1 MGVQKADVHVANIE
15 AELKKL
21 WEQDREE
28 KKIRASLFNLILYSE
43 RKERRADFEA
53 MIHSIIEKFPCRVIF
68 IESAPA
74 AADALHIAVLSETT
88 QKGEATIACDE
99 INIMASG
106 ASLRRVPFIVSR
118 HLIPDLPVYLF
129 WGHDPTDSSSILS
142 QLQPLA
148 SRLILV
154 CDCTS
159 SLPAY
164 SHKILEEIDCGN
176 SIMDINWALTSGW
189 RDLLAQVCSSPE
201 TLHCLQVCCN
211 LNISYNGDNVMV
223 AAYLQGWLAAQ
234 LDWKVKKC
242 NKKGSLTYLN
252 GNGNKM
258 VVNLVPKECPP
269 LNNGMVASIQVESE
283 DGSHLIFEYQ
293 ATIGKVLVKMTTQER
308 CDLPTSLP
316 LLDLKRGYNF
326 IKEIFYQ
333 EVGAHYVNTLHTL
346 AVIPWNR

>member
-1 MGVQKADVHVANIE
+1 MGVQKADIHVANIE
-15 AELKKL
+15 TELKKL

-43 RKERRADFEA
+43 KRERRADFEA
-53 MIHSIIEKFPCRVIF
+53 MIHNIIEKFPCRVIF

-74 AADALHIAVLSETT
+74 AADHLNIAVLSETT
-88 QKGEATIACDE
+88 HKGETTIACDE
-99 INIMASG
+99 INLTASG

-129 WGHDPTDSSSILS
+129 WGHDPTDSSSILP
-142 QLQPLA
+142 QLQSLA

-154 CDCTS
+154 CDCTA

-164 SHKILEEIDCGN
+164 SHKILEEIDYGN
-176 SIMDINWALTSGW
+176 SVMDINWALTSSW

-201 TLHCLQVCCN
+201 TLDCLQGCCS
-211 LNISYNGDNVMV
+211 LNIGYNGDNIMV

-242 NKKGSLTYLN
+242 NTKGRLTYLN
-252 GNGNKM
+252 SNGNK
-258 VVNLVPKECPP
+258 VIVTLAPKKCPR

-283 DGSHLIFEYQ
+283 EGVSLILEYRP
-293 ATIGKVLVKMTTQER
+293 TIGKVLVKMTTQER
-308 CDLPTSLP
+308 CDLPISLP
-316 LLDLKRGYNF
+316 LLDLKRGYNL

-346 AVIPWNR
+346 AAIPWNR